1 MPIKHEAS
9 AQRAACYKVA
19 KQFRKSDTTLTEQA
33 KNSTILLIE
42 SKRSA
47 DMAMRIYKI
56 HKKEK

>member
-1 MPIKHEAS
+1 MILHLPIKDDAGVRLS
-9 AQRAACYKVA
+9 SRAII
-19 KQFRKSDTTLTEQA
+19 RKSDTTLTEQA

-42 SKRSA
+42 LKRSA